1 MRTNT
6 TNNGADIWTPAA
18 IRQAYQRCADS
29 GHFFDRATMRWFGDT
44 MRSFGTTT
52 IDGAVFLY
60 RKRNASVNVFGEWKT
75 AGIPGEFFNAWK
87 WNPEL
92 CELSCCDL
100 ATTDL
105 IFTKLYNR

>member
-1 MRTNT
+1 MRTT

-52 IDGAVFLY
+52 IDGSVFLY
-60 RKRNASVNVFGEWKT
+60 RKRNASVNVFGTWRP
-75 AGIPGEFFNAWK
+75 AGREFFNAWI
-87 WNPEL
+87 WNPETS
-92 CELSCCDL
+92 ELSSCDL
-100 ATTDL
+100 ATTEL
-105 IFTKLYNR
+105 IFAKLYSR

>member
-1 MRTNT
+1 MRTT

-44 MRSFGTTT
+44 MRSFGSTNFN
-52 IDGAVFLY
+52 GAVFMY
-60 RKRNASVNVFGEWKT
+60 RKRTASVNAFGTSKA
-75 AGIPGEFFNAWK
+75 AGREFFNAWA
-87 WNPEL
+87 WDSDS

-100 ATTDL
+100 ATTDAV
-105 IFTKLYNR
+105 FAKLYS